1 MALQGAGDPR
11 WVVRERQDGRNVNGW
26 HWEDKDVTTWAQD
39 RLKQLICSETCA
51 TDAPTPGVAVS
62 SVDTVDGDATLYN
75 RKGVLKVLYD
85 LKVSGKWTSAHPEE
99 DDRTHGDFH
108 IDLFDE
114 DPDVSVTIDP
124 KSRSDGVFKSSFVST
139 VVPKIQAQCARFA
152 QEMYEGAGQSVEGLT
167 LPKGK
172 TAQVAAKGKV
182 VSRTHISS
190 SKSTASKASNDSRSS
205 SSAQIVMNE
214 GFTCRPADWF
224 QAFTH
229 APRLSAVTRSS
240 AVSEARQGGAW
251 RVMNGAAEGEYVRLA
266 EPSEIE
272 MRWRLKTWGDGAPY
286 GKVSIVLKDDDGKTL
301 ATVTVS
307 GVPNQ
312 KQSETEGFW
321 RIQILQAMRVVMGWG
336 SAAKFA

>member
-1 MALQGAGDPR
+1 MALQGEGDPR

-26 HWEDKDVTTWAQD
+26 HWEDKDVTVWAQD
-39 RLKQLICSETCA
+39 RLKQLICKDPCSTQE
-51 TDAPTPGVAVS
+51 PSPGVAVS
-62 SVDTVDGDATLYN
+62 SVESVDGDATLYN

-85 LKVSGKWTSAHPEE
+85 LKISGKWASNHTEE

-114 DPDVSVTIDP
+114 DPDVTVSTDP
-124 KSRSDGVFKSSFVST
+124 KSVANNAFKTSFVSN
-139 VVPKIQAQCARFA
+139 VVPKIQAQCVRFA
-152 QEMYEGAGQSVEGLT
+152 QEMYEGADQSVEGLT

-172 TAQVAAKGKV
+172 TAEVAAKGKI

-190 SKSTASKASNDSRSS
+190 SKPKTEEGGSSRSGT
-205 SSAQIVMNE
+205 SAQIVMNE
-214 GFTCRPADWF
+214 RFICRPKDWF

-240 AVSEARQGGAW
+240 AVSEVQKGGVW
-251 RVMNGAAEGEYVRLA
+251 RVMNGAAEGEYTHL
-266 EPSEIE
+266 SEASKID
-272 MRWRLKTWGDGAPY
+272 MRWRLKAWGDDVPY
-286 GKVSIVLKDDDGKTL
+286 GKVSVVLADDDGKTDV
-301 ATVTVS
+301 TITVS
-307 GVPNQ
+307 GVPQQ

>member
-1 MALQGAGDPR
+1 MALQGEGDPR

-39 RLKQLICSETCA
+39 RLRQLICRDSCSTHE
-51 TDAPTPGVAVS
+51 PSPGAAVS
-62 SVDTVDGDATLYN
+62 SVESVDGDATLYN

-85 LKVSGKWTSAHPEE
+85 LKISGKWASNHPEE

-114 DPDVSVTIDP
+114 DPDVTVSTDLKSVANNT
-124 KSRSDGVFKSSFVST
+124 FKTSFVSN

-152 QEMYEGAGQSVEGLT
+152 QEMYEGADQSVEGLT

-172 TAQVAAKGKV
+172 TAEVAAKGKI

-190 SKSTASKASNDSRSS
+190 SKPKTEEGVDSRSAT
-205 SSAQIVMNE
+205 SAQIVMNE
-214 GFTCRPADWF
+214 RFTCRPKDWF

-240 AVSEARQGGAW
+240 AVSEARKGGVW
-251 RVMNGAAEGEYVRLA
+251 RVMNGAAEGEYTHLS
-266 EPSEIE
+266 EPSKID
-272 MRWRLKTWGDGAPY
+272 MRWRLKAWGNDVSY
-286 GKVSIVLKDDDGKTL
+286 GKVSVVLADDDGKTDV
-301 ATVTVS
+301 TITVS
-307 GVPNQ
+307 GVPQQ
-312 KQSETEGFW
+312 KKSETEGFW